1 MKNHLRRMMLL
12 TLLLTGWSVSVY
24 AQAVTDEQLGLQ
36 YFNNKE
42 YEKAA
47 ALFERLFD
55 EKPGVYNYTY
65 LLQSLLELD
74 DLDKAE
80 KIVKKQ
86 AKRFPEDYR
95 YVIDQGYVLIR
106 SNQSPKATKL
116 FEQAIKD
123 LPADQRKVSELA
135 NAFMVRREYDYA
147 VKTYQ
152 KGRQLLS
159 PGYTFGFELAQL
171 YDTQGNY
178 GKMVD
183 EYLQMLETN
192 PDMQTQVQDRLQNSL
207 ANDPENLKSE
217 ALRISLLQ
225 KVQKSPDDVMLAE
238 LMMWLSLQL
247 KDFDAA
253 FVQAK
258 ALDRRLDENGSR
270 VFAFAQ
276 LAVNSKAYPVAIEA
290 YDYVIRNSK
299 DLPLVIQSKVEIL
312 KSEFEQLTSAYPVE
326 LPKLKQLETR
336 YLATLEEAGQNPL
349 AYPLIRNLAH
359 LQAFYLDNTPSAIT
373 LLENLISTSSAERQ
387 IQADS
392 KLELAD
398 IYLFSGDP
406 WEATLLYSQV
416 EKAFKNDPV
425 GHEARFRNA
434 RLSMFIGE
442 FGWAVAQLDVLKAA
456 TSKLIA
462 NDAMALSLLITDNID
477 YDSSTVQ
484 LATYTRAELLL
495 YRNKPLDAMSVLD
508 SLLSAYPGH
517 LITDDALMKKAEIN
531 LRLGNVSE
539 AETLLRSIVTD
550 YGDGILADDALFRL
564 ALLYDQN
571 EEATADFSVYSSQDL
586 FFMGINNPLARD
598 KEKAMAAY
606 QELLTSYPGSLFSV
620 EARKRFRALRG
631 DLVN

>member
-1 MKNHLRRMMLL
+1 MMLL

-192 PDMQTQVQDRLQNSL
+192 PDKQTQVQDRLQNSL
-207 ANDPENLKSE
+207 TNDPENLKSE

-270 VFAFAQ
+270 VFALAQ

>member
-1 MKNHLRRMMLL
+1 MMLL

-192 PDMQTQVQDRLQNSL
+192 PDKQTQVQDRLQNSL

-270 VFAFAQ
+270 VFALAQ

>member
-1 MKNHLRRMMLL
+1 MMLL

-192 PDMQTQVQDRLQNSL
+192 PDKQTQVQDRLQNSL
-207 ANDPENLKSE
+207 TNDPENLKSE

>member
-1 MKNHLRRMMLL
+1 MMLL

>member
-1 MKNHLRRMMLL
+1 MMLL

-159 PGYTFGFELAQL
+159 PDYTFGFELAQL

-270 VFAFAQ
+270 VFALAQ

>member
-1 MKNHLRRMMLL
+1 MMLL

-207 ANDPENLKSE
+207 TNDPENLKSE

-270 VFAFAQ
+270 VFALAQ

>member
-1 MKNHLRRMMLL
+1 MMLL

-253 FVQAK
+253 FIQAK

-270 VFAFAQ
+270 VFALAQ

>member
-1 MKNHLRRMMLL
+1 MMLL

-159 PGYTFGFELAQL
+159 PDYTFGFELAQL

-192 PDMQTQVQDRLQNSL
+192 PDKQTQVQDRLQNSL
-207 ANDPENLKSE
+207 TNDPENLKSE

-270 VFAFAQ
+270 VFALAQ